1 MPQMSPLS
9 WLILFI
15 VFCITFILF
24 NVMNYY
30 CIQYPVKTISK
41 EKKITQI
48 NWKW

>member
-15 VFCITFILF
+15 IFVWVLILF
-24 NVMNYY
+24 NVLNYY
-30 CIQYPVKTISK
+30 CFLYPVKTYSTK
-41 EKKITQI
+41 PKTLKI